1 MFVEGNLTFGF
12 ADLRLRLG
20 RMIMNPSL
28 FRTPSP
34 ALFFVLCVCVCVY
47 PRVNSRERARAWLS
61 RPSFAFSFQ
70 SHS

>member
-1 MFVEGNLTFGF
+1 MDGIGLNSETEGDAKKDVCRKMFVEGNLTFGF

-34 ALFFVLCVCVCVY
+34 ALFFVLCVCVCT
-47 PRVNSRERARAWLS
+47 RA
-61 RPSFAFSFQ
+61 
-70 SHS
+70 